1 MKNTL
6 TILFLILGGIAFG
19 QNARMDTFNLIL
31 SDPFG
36 GSQDGGLYFPI
47 IQTGNNQIDAQI
59 NTDLKMRFTHTES
72 STESL
77 GATLDRWG
85 GSQLVELD
93 FGVTYNQNGILSFY
107 INSTGCDG
115 NCYASTDYFNYSTV
129 SGKYLE
135 LADIIALTE
144 EFKILVNND
153 KAAQMVQQKAGLK
166 DKIIAAEMEFNQDE
180 YEFLLGQIESCEGE
194 VYFQSF
200 ILYPD
205 ALQIFNECDF
215 PSAISYFT
223 PEISLKYPLSAL
235 QKFLKVKL

>member
-6 TILFLILGGIAFG
+6 IILCIFLGSFVFG
-19 QNARMDTFNLIL
+19 QKAEVDTFNLIL

-59 NTDLKMRFTHTES
+59 NTDLKMRFTDTEP

-77 GATLDRWG
+77 GVTLDRWG

-115 NCYASTDYFNYSTV
+115 NCYSGTDYFNYSTV

-135 LADIIALTE
+135 FSDIIDLTE
-144 EFKILVNND
+144 EFKSFVNKD
-153 KAAQMVQQKAGLK
+153 KAVQFVQQKAGLK
-166 DKIIAAEMEFNQDE
+166 DKIIAAEMEFDQEE
-180 YEFLLGQIESCEGE
+180 YDYLMSEIENCEGD

-205 ALQIFNECDF
+205 ALEIFNECDF
-215 PSAISYFT
+215 PSAIAYFSPDIT
-223 PEISLKYPLSAL
+223 LKYSISDI
-235 QKFLKVKL
+235 QKFLKVKM

>member
-72 STESL
+72 PTESL
-77 GATLDRWG
+77 GVALDNWG
-85 GSQLVELD
+85 GGQLVSLN
-93 FGVTYNQNGILSFY
+93 FGITYNQNGILSFY
-107 INSTGCDG
+107 ISSEMCDA
-115 NCYASTDYFNYSTV
+115 NCFADMDYFNYSIVT
-129 SGKYLE
+129 GKYLVFS
-135 LADIIALTE
+135 DIIDLTE
-144 EFKILVNND
+144 EFKSLVNKD
-153 KAAQMVQQKAGLK
+153 KAAQYVQQKAALK
-166 DKIIAAEMEFNQDE
+166 DKIRAADMEFIQEE
-180 YEFLLGQIESCEGE
+180 YDYLLNEIENCEGE
-194 VYFQSF
+194 VYFDSF

-215 PSAISYFT
+215 PSAIGYFT
-223 PEISLKYPLSAL
+223 PEITLKYPLSDI